1 MVLALIRRHVVQ
13 GKVRILGVESGTKDA
28 PTEGAPTAVHLA
40 LAHDVCFPAMTALA
54 AGNEV
59 ARQALDSTSVLRSD
73 PLGATVEAV
82 KVRECAGDDSA
93 DGGKGVN
100 LRDSSMS
107 LSSISRCCVA
117 KVDCLWKQEQAIM
130 MRQHRWDT

>member
-40 LAHDVCFPAMTALA
+40 LARDVCFPAMTALA

-59 ARQALDSTSVLRSD
+59 ARQGARCNQSQRSD
-73 PLGATVEAV
+73 QRL
-82 KVRECAGDDSA
+82 
-93 DGGKGVN
+93 
-100 LRDSSMS
+100 
-107 LSSISRCCVA
+107 
-117 KVDCLWKQEQAIM
+117 
-130 MRQHRWDT
+130 